1 MSIHPSAVI
10 HPSAEI
16 HPSVEIHANV
26 IVEENVR
33 VGEGCVLM
41 PGVVLCKNTVLGKNN
56 RLHYYAVIGGDPQYV
71 GFKSELKTGVIMGD
85 NCEIREYATVNRSI
99 YEGKNTVLGSNI
111 MMMINSHFAHDCE
124 IADGVIIANN
134 SLLAGHCTV
143 GRKAFISGNVAA
155 HQFSR
160 IGEFAMVGGNTGI
173 DKDIPPYVMTQSG
186 GGLAF
191 LVTLNVIGLRR
202 GGIDASARAIL
213 KQTFKL
219 LFKQTNNKAQG
230 IANAEAYFNSLD
242 VIPEQA
248 RTLVEFCKVKSRRG
262 IAPGRR
268 QAGVMNDA
276 PTDDDSGAGEA

>member
-1 MSIHPSAVI
+1 MAIHPSAVI
-10 HPSAEI
+10 HPTAELA
-16 HPSVEIHANV
+16 PDVEVHANV
-26 IVEENVR
+26 IIEENVR
-33 VGEGCVLM
+33 VGSGTVLM
-41 PGVVLCKNTVLGKNN
+41 PGVVLCKNTVIGKNN

-71 GFKSELKTGVIMGD
+71 GFKSEMKTGVIIGD
-85 NCEIREYATVNRSI
+85 NCELREYATVNRSI

-111 MMMINSHFAHDCE
+111 MMMINSHVAHDCE
-124 IADGVIIANN
+124 LADGVIIANN

-202 GGIDASARAIL
+202 GGVDAATRAIL

-219 LFKQTNNKAQG
+219 LFKKTSNKAQG
-230 IANAEAYFNSLD
+230 ILNAEAYLQTLET
-242 VIPEQA
+242 IPEQA
-248 RTLVEFCKVKSRRG
+248 KTLVEFCKVKSRRG

-268 QAGVMNDA
+268 QSGVANDA
-276 PTDDDSGAGEA
+276 QENDGAGEE